1 MLRKLLQSTVDV
13 SNKNTKQY
21 TSPRHQIEL
30 RNATVYILSQPENKM
45 DVGLVNLHNKQE
57 PICQFRQ
64 HVSLKKTN

>member
-1 MLRKLLQSTVDV
+1 MQ
-13 SNKNTKQY
+13 Q
-21 TSPRHQIEL
+21 
-30 RNATVYILSQPENKM
+30 YILSQPENKM